1 MPDTNPRKLP
11 QLQVV
16 ESIRDA
22 CDCNCTPGML
32 KEIFMDDK
40 VTQADIERFKI
51 LYENYK
57 DKIDEVLELARLYQL
72 IVAPKKEG

>member
-1 MPDTNPRKLP
+1 
-11 QLQVV
+11 
-16 ESIRDA
+16 
-22 CDCNCTPGML
+22 
-32 KEIFMDDK
+32 MDDK